1 MCGIFGFS
9 YLSNNE
15 TNKFSIIE
23 NDIKLFTQL
32 SKIRGS
38 DTFGISAS
46 SEKKNF
52 VYKVNAD
59 PEKAIKRKDY
69 NFFLK
74 NSIDEINSDSNK
86 FLTFIG
92 QTRLVTNGTKFLYV
106 NNQPIIVK
114 NIIGVHN
121 GIIVN
126 TDHATAE
133 KTVNLE
139 GHNIKSDSL
148 EFYENLDKIFHK
160 NNNFIIDY
168 LNYLKSVIGNYSIAF
183 RTLDSSKI
191 ILSSNCGALYY
202 LYHEDKNFLVFS
214 SEKSFLIN
222 FLCKSKIFKLNKK
235 KINNNIHQI
244 LNKTIV
250 YDEKE
255 KNFYNIDHGKSLDND
270 LSFLDKI
277 NFSNKSEFSSIN
289 NFSNERKRFQK
300 LKKCTKCILPE
311 TYPFISF
318 DNNGVC
324 NFCNGYEKQ
333 KFKGEKE
340 LAKVLDQ
347 FRSNNNEPDCL
358 VGLSGGRDSSYG
370 LHLLKKKFKMNPVA
384 YTYDWGLTTDISR
397 INQSKIC
404 GKLGIEHIIRSANI
418 SKKRSYVRENI
429 MAWLKKP
436 HLGMLPIIQA
446 GDKSFIDYGRIL
458 SKELGLKLVIH
469 FTGYQLEQ
477 REFFLGFAG
486 VNQLLKNNQRMV
498 SYSAFNKLKMFSFYS
513 SQFILNPNYI
523 NSALLDNFNGFLA
536 SFVRKENFMHFY
548 NYINWNEEEIKK
560 VLKEEYDWESD
571 VSYGKNQWRMGDGQT
586 AFNNFIYYTVA
597 GFSEYDNFRSNQ
609 IREGLISRDEAI
621 RLAEE
626 DNKFKYNTLK
636 NFSEII
642 GFNLE
647 DVLSQV
653 QCIPKLF

>member
-9 YLSNNE
+9 YQGNIE
-15 TNKFSIIE
+15 ANKFSAIE
-23 NDIKLFTQL
+23 DDIKLFTQL

-38 DTFGISAS
+38 DTFGVSAS

-52 VYKVNAD
+52 IYKVNTD

-69 NFFLK
+69 KSFLK
-74 NSIDEINSDSNK
+74 DSIDKINSDNNN

-126 TDHATAE
+126 AE
-133 KTVNLE
+133 RETNKKTVNLE

-148 EFYENLDKIFHK
+148 EFYENLDKIFYK
-160 NNNFIIDY
+160 NDNFLKNY
-168 LNYLKSVIGNYSIAF
+168 LNYMKSVIGNYSIAF
-183 RTLDSSKI
+183 RTLSSSKL

-202 LYHEDKNFLVFS
+202 LYDDIKKFLVFS
-214 SEKSFLIN
+214 SEKSFLNN
-222 FLCKSKIFKLNKK
+222 FLSKSKIFKLKFNKK
-235 KINNNIHQI
+235 NNNIHQI
-244 LNKTIV
+244 LNQTIV

-255 KNFYNIDHGKSLDND
+255 KTFHNINHDGEEEKNINLN
-270 LSFLDKI
+270 KI
-277 NFSNKSEFSSIN
+277 AFSNKQEFSTNN
-289 NFSNERKRFQK
+289 NFFNEKERLKN

-318 DNNGVC
+318 DTNGEC

-333 KFKGEKE
+333 KYKGEKE
-340 LAKVLDQ
+340 LFKILDQ

-436 HLGMLPIIQA
+436 HLGMLPIVQA

-458 SKELGLKLVIH
+458 SKELNLKLVVH

-523 NSALLDNFNGFLA
+523 NSALFDNFNGFLA

-548 NYINWNEEEIKK
+548 NYIDWNEEEIKK

-571 VSYGKNQWRMGDGQT
+571 ISYGKNQWRMGDGQT

-609 IREGLISRDEAI
+609 VREGLISRDEAT

>member
-9 YLSNNE
+9 YQGNIE
-15 TNKFSIIE
+15 ANKFSTIE
-23 NDIKLFTQL
+23 DDIKLFTQL

-38 DTFGISAS
+38 DTFGVSAS

-52 VYKVNAD
+52 IYKVNTD

-69 NFFLK
+69 KSFLK
-74 NSIDEINSDSNK
+74 DSIDKINSDNNN

-126 TDHATAE
+126 AE
-133 KTVNLE
+133 RETNKKTVNLE

-148 EFYENLDKIFHK
+148 EFYENLDKIFYENDNFLK
-160 NNNFIIDY
+160 NY
-168 LNYLKSVIGNYSIAF
+168 LNYMKSVIGNYSIAF
-183 RTLDSSKI
+183 RTLSSSKL

-202 LYHEDKNFLVFS
+202 LYDDIKKFLVFS
-214 SEKSFLIN
+214 SEKSFLNN
-222 FLCKSKIFKLNKK
+222 FLSKSKIFKLNFNKK
-235 KINNNIHQI
+235 NNNIHQI
-244 LNKTIV
+244 LNQTIV

-255 KNFYNIDHGKSLDND
+255 KTFHNINHEGEEEKNINLN
-270 LSFLDKI
+270 KI
-277 NFSNKSEFSSIN
+277 TFSNKQEFSTNN
-289 NFSNERKRFQK
+289 NFFNEKERLKN
-300 LKKCTKCILPE
+300 LKKCKKCILPE

-318 DNNGVC
+318 DTNGEC

-333 KFKGEKE
+333 KYKGEKE
-340 LAKVLDQ
+340 LFKILDQ

-458 SKELGLKLVIH
+458 SKELNLKLVVH

-523 NSALLDNFNGFLA
+523 NSALFDNFNGFLA

-548 NYINWNEEEIKK
+548 NYIDWNEEEIKK

-571 VSYGKNQWRMGDGQT
+571 ISYGKNQWRMGDGQT

-609 IREGLISRDEAI
+609 VREGLISRDEAT

>member
-9 YLSNNE
+9 YQGNIE
-15 TNKFSIIE
+15 ANKFSAIE
-23 NDIKLFTQL
+23 DDIKLFTQL

-38 DTFGISAS
+38 DTFGVSAS

-52 VYKVNAD
+52 IYKVNTD

-69 NFFLK
+69 KSFLK
-74 NSIDEINSDSNK
+74 DSIDKINSDNNN

-126 TDHATAE
+126 AE
-133 KTVNLE
+133 RETNKKTVNLE

-148 EFYENLDKIFHK
+148 EFYENLDKIFYK
-160 NNNFIIDY
+160 NDNFLKNY
-168 LNYLKSVIGNYSIAF
+168 LNYMKSVIGNYSIAF
-183 RTLDSSKI
+183 RTLSSSKL

-202 LYHEDKNFLVFS
+202 LYDDIKKFLVFS
-214 SEKSFLIN
+214 SEKSFLNN
-222 FLCKSKIFKLNKK
+222 FLSKSKIFKLKFNKK
-235 KINNNIHQI
+235 NNNIHQI
-244 LNKTIV
+244 LNQTIV

-255 KNFYNIDHGKSLDND
+255 KTFHNINHDGEEEKNINLN
-270 LSFLDKI
+270 KI
-277 NFSNKSEFSSIN
+277 VFSNKQEFSTNN
-289 NFSNERKRFQK
+289 NFFNEKERLKN

-318 DNNGVC
+318 DTNGEC

-333 KFKGEKE
+333 KYKGEKE
-340 LAKVLDQ
+340 LFKILDQ

-436 HLGMLPIIQA
+436 HLGMLPIVQA

-458 SKELGLKLVIH
+458 SKELNLKLVVH

-523 NSALLDNFNGFLA
+523 NSALFDNFNGFLA

-548 NYINWNEEEIKK
+548 NYIDWNEEEIKK

-571 VSYGKNQWRMGDGQT
+571 ISYGKNQWRMGDGQT

-609 IREGLISRDEAI
+609 VREGLISRDEAT

>member
-9 YLSNNE
+9 YQGSNE
-15 TNKFSIIE
+15 ERQISYVE
-23 NDIKLFTQL
+23 NDIKLFA
-32 SKIRGS
+32 KINRIRGS
-38 DTFGISAS
+38 DTFGVSAS
-46 SEKKNF
+46 NEKKNF
-52 VYKVNAD
+52 IYKINTD
-59 PEKAIKRKDY
+59 PDEAIKRKDY
-69 NFFLK
+69 K
-74 NSIDEINSDSNK
+74 K
-86 FLTFIG
+86 FLRNSVQNINQNDKSFFTIIG
-92 QTRLVTNGTKFLYV
+92 QTRLVTNGTKFLYA
-106 NNQPIIVK
+106 NNQPILTT
-114 NIIGVHN
+114 NLIGVHN

-126 TDHATAE
+126 TDHGLTS

-139 GHNIKSDSL
+139 GYSVKSDSL
-148 EFYENLDKIFHK
+148 EFYENLDKILNQNK
-160 NNNFIIDY
+160 NFLKEY
-168 LNYLKSVIGNYSIAF
+168 LNYIKTVIGNYSIAF
-183 RTLDSSKI
+183 RPLESSKI

-202 LYHEDKNFLVFS
+202 YYDDKKKFIVFS

-222 FLCKSKIFKLNKK
+222 FLNKSKIFKHNSLKK
-235 KINNNIHQI
+235 NDIHKI
-244 LNKTIV
+244 LNQTVV

-255 KNFYNIDHGKSLDND
+255 KIIYKIEHNKHETNNFNSNKNFISKKVNSSVID
-270 LSFLDKI
+270 
-277 NFSNKSEFSSIN
+277 NFSTDKK
-289 NFSNERKRFQK
+289 NFENLQ
-300 LKKCTKCILPE
+300 KCTKCILPE

-318 DNNGVC
+318 DSKGVC
-324 NFCNGYEKQ
+324 NFCSNYKKQ
-333 KFKGEKE
+333 EFKGEKE
-340 LAKVLDQ
+340 LLKVLDR
-347 FRSNNNEPDCL
+347 FRSNNNQPDCL

-370 LHLLKKKFKMNPVA
+370 LHLLKEKFKMNPVA

-446 GDKSFIDYGRIL
+446 GDKGFIDYGRIL
-458 SKELGLKLVIH
+458 SKELDLKLVIH

-486 VNQLLKNNQRMV
+486 INQLLKNNQRMV

-513 SQFILNPNYI
+513 SQFLFNPHYL

-548 NYINWNEEEIKK
+548 NYINWDEGEIKK
-560 VLKEEYDWESD
+560 VLKDVYDWESD

-609 IREGLISRDEAI
+609 IREGLISRDEAVG
-621 RLAEE
+621 LATE

-647 DVLSQV
+647 NVLSQI